1 MKCKF
6 CGMEVDEKQRF
17 CPNCGL
23 LLDLSFMAY
32 SVHSIQKAEDKEE
45 KPFQEYSDKGTV
57 NEDEAKSF
65 VQETVGESEIEES
78 EIEES
83 KDVEPEIMEPETE
96 EPNEGEV
103 EITELETE
111 ESETEES
118 ETVESETVE
127 KERKEKDSE

>member
-23 LLDLSFMAY
+23 LLDLSFTAY
-32 SVHSIQKAEDKEE
+32 SVHSIQKVEDKEE

-78 EIEES
+78 ENEEKDNEAEITEPEIEES
-83 KDVEPEIMEPETE
+83 
-96 EPNEGEV
+96 NEGCLLY
-103 EITELETE
+103 T
-111 ESETEES
+111 SPS
-118 ETVESETVE
+118 P
-127 KERKEKDSE
+127 RDA

>member
-23 LLDLSFMAY
+23 LLDLSFTAY
-32 SVHSIQKAEDKEE
+32 SVHSIQKAEGKEE

-65 VQETVGESEIEES
+65 VQET
-78 EIEES
+78 
-83 KDVEPEIMEPETE
+83 KRKIMKLKLRNLKPKSLAR
-96 EPNEGEV
+96 V
-103 EITELETE
+103 KL
-111 ESETEES
+111 
-118 ETVESETVE
+118 
-127 KERKEKDSE
+127 K